1 MCYCESRRLGG
12 GSRSRLG
19 GGSRSRLGGG
29 SRSRLGG
36 GKMLK
41 LDEMGKLAL
50 HQGQLSTD
58 SDLRARRIKLE
69 HAMDNWGA
77 LHIKLSAA
85 EMLKLH
91 EMVKLALHQGRPAL
105 KGLICER

>member
-1 MCYCESRRLGG
+1 
-12 GSRSRLG
+12 
-19 GGSRSRLGGG
+19 
-29 SRSRLGG
+29 
-36 GKMLK
+36 
-41 LDEMGKLAL
+41 
-50 HQGQLSTD
+50 
-58 SDLRARRIKLE
+58 
-69 HAMDNWGA
+69 MDNWGA